1 MVAVEAA
8 LDQQGIVSFTSYNYR
23 GLFSYLF
30 VRVPIGLETIAEA
43 SASTVTKGNS
53 TTRGGHH
60 MLSSLDGLSAT
71 NGTILG
77 GRSSE
82 DLAARG
88 RRHAL
93 SPLPT
98 RSSRDSTM

>member
-1 MVAVEAA
+1 MVVVEAA
-8 LDQQGIVSFTSYNYR
+8 LDQQGIVPFTSYNYHC
-23 GLFSYLF
+23 LFPYLSF
-30 VRVPIGLETIAEA
+30 RVPIGLETIAEA

-71 NGTILG
+71 NGAILR
-77 GRSSE
+77 GRSSG

-88 RRHAL
+88 RRHTL